1 MQKVYFLKPFKWY
14 FFLFFGDN
22 FLKTFQQMNF
32 LAFSVANS
40 QMKIFF
46 KKNSRWRVI
55 LCLLRGVKAPP
66 SFYHL
71 MIFWCLI
78 TGWPGWSVMEC
89 YTRPQTLFKG
99 FEIYNAFWN
108 SNKSK
113 TWKHPWFIKEDKFT
127 WTPILPLLL
136 VVNISC
142 QNIIH
147 Y

>member
-1 MQKVYFLKPFKWY
+1 MQKVYFLKPFKWC
-14 FFLFFGDN
+14 FFLFLVAIF
-22 FLKTFQQMNF
+22 FLKIEQMNF
-32 LAFSVANS
+32 FNCQFSEEKWN
-40 QMKIFF
+40 
-46 KKNSRWRVI
+46 KKTISRWRVI

-66 SFYHL
+66 SSYHL
-71 MIFWCLI
+71 MIFQCLM
-78 TGWPGWSVMEC
+78 TGWPGWSIMEC

-99 FEIYNAFWN
+99 FEIFNAFWN

-147 Y
+147 N